1 MGKNEFIQMLN
12 EINKGSEIWV
22 EEIKKTML

>member
-1 MGKNEFIQMLN
+1 MGKVEFIQMLN

-22 EEIKKTML
+22 EVIKKTT